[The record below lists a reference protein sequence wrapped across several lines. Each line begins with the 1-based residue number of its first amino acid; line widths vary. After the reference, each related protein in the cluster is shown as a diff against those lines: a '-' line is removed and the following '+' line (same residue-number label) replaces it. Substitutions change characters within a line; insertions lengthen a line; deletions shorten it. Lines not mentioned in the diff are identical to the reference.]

1 MLLSQECTQGCMADP
16 NEDPE
21 ERRQQSSLDAFT
33 AIREAVVSAS
43 GANPNPEVD
52 DEDSAIETPPAP
64 TLSPPEQ
71 IEAPPQ
77 IENIPAEQIR
87 GSSPVKTFQL
97 PSSDTPIHR
106 PPTTDVDYHDLEEIF
121 PDAPVPSRGDGM
133 VFHRAILH
141 DLSGVPKLLDWVS
154 DGDAVIVELSR
165 IINRDTEFSVAV
177 DNMSVFIE
185 NDIGGQIIQLTDT
198 RLLLLPP
205 GCKGITGIELEAF
218 VSES

>member
-1 MLLSQECTQGCMADP
+1 MLLSHECTQGCMADP

-43 GANPNPEVD
+43 GANSDPEEEVD
-52 DEDSAIETPPAP
+52 SVTETPPAP

-71 IEAPPQ
+71 IETPSK
-77 IENIPAEQIR
+77 IENIPVEQIR

-97 PSSDTPIHR
+97 PSSGTPTHR
-106 PPTTDVDYHDLEEIF
+106 PPATDVDYHDLEEIY

-141 DLSGVPKLLDWVS
+141 ELSGVPKLLDWVS
-154 DGDAVIVELSR
+154 DGDAAIVELSR

-177 DNMSVFIE
+177 DHMSVFIE
-185 NDIGGQIIQLTDT
+185 SDIGGQIIQLTDT

-218 VSES
+218 ASET

>member
-1 MLLSQECTQGCMADP
+1 MLLSHECTQGCMADP
-16 NEDPE
+16 DKDSD

-33 AIREAVVSAS
+33 AIRDAVVSAS
-43 GANPNPEVD
+43 GANPNPEDNNEHV
-52 DEDSAIETPPAP
+52 EELPSAPTLPPTEQIETPAK
-64 TLSPPEQ
+64 
-71 IEAPPQ
+71 IEDV
-77 IENIPAEQIR
+77 PAEQIR
-87 GSSPVKTFQL
+87 GVSPVKTFQL
-97 PSSDTPIHR
+97 PSSRTPVHR
-106 PPTTDVDYHDLEEIF
+106 PPTTDVDYHDLEEIY

-141 DLSGVPKLLDWVS
+141 ELSGVPKLLDWVS

-177 DNMSVFIE
+177 DHMSVFIE

-218 VSES
+218 ASES